1 MVEFKLSSVINGDVK
16 KEAKPV
22 FPDSP
27 AVGENYVPKKLKEA
41 IRLIKRGAIDEP
53 LMLEESDSEPEEQEE
68 NQYVV
73 EEEGNQD
80 KKKTVV

>member
-16 KEAKPV
+16 KEAKSV

-27 AVGENYVPKKLKEA
+27 AVGENSVPKKLKEA
-41 IRLIKRGAIDEP
+41 IRLLKRGAIDEP

-73 EEEGNQD
+73 EEGNQD